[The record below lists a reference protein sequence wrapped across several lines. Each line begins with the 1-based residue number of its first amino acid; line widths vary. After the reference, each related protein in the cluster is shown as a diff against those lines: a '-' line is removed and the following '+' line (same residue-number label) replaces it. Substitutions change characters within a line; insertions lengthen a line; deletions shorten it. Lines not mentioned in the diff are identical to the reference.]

1 MNAPDQA
8 RSHPVQRV
16 AQTLMAA
23 CLAVMAA
30 VMTLVLHRRD
40 GVRTEVPVRCRID
53 TAEELS
59 IHQAGGVLQRF
70 AQDFLAAAMPRTLQ
84 ATT

>member
-1 MNAPDQA
+1 
-8 RSHPVQRV
+8 VI
-16 AQTLMAA
+16 
-23 CLAVMAA
+23 
-30 VMTLVLHRRD
+30 TLVLRRRD

-70 AQDFLAAAMPRTLQ
+70 AHDFLAAATPPTLQ